1 MDMYGQMENLPFSL
15 EAEQSVLGGILVDPE
30 TVGLVLEH
38 ITKPE
43 MFYSRQHRDLF
54 AVFIN
59 MFNVSKVIDFV
70 TVLDESMRANVF
82 DNAENAKVYLYS
94 LMEVIPVIANMPDYC
109 KIVQEKYYIR
119 TLILACNEISERSI
133 SGDIDAKSLLDLAEQ
148 RIYDI
153 RQGKDSTALTKID
166 SVIIQAYDKLIRLSG
181 DDKDLYLGLPTGFN
195 ALDTMI
201 AGLNKSDLIL
211 VAARPGM
218 GKTSFALNIATNV
231 AQKTPKDVAIFS
243 LEMSNEQLVTRI
255 LSSEAKVQS
264 EKLKTG
270 IISGDEWVKLAITAD
285 VLSKTNIYLDDSAAI
300 TVAEMKAKLR
310 RLKNLG
316 LVVID
321 YLQLMSGGGRNENR
335 VQEISQMTRNLKI
348 MAKEL
353 NVPVVLLS
361 QLSRAAEQRQGHRPM
376 LSDLRDSGSIEQDA
390 DIVLFLFRE
399 GYYDDEVE
407 NKALAQV
414 IIAKNR
420 HGSTGEVDVR
430 WVGEFTRFESESLEI
445 YRNEPNH

>member
-15 EAEQSVLGGILVDPE
+15 EAEQSVLGGILIDPDI
-30 TVGLVLEH
+30 VGLVLEH

-70 TVLDESMRANVF
+70 TVLDESMRAGVF

-119 TLILACNEISERSI
+119 TLIIACNEISERSI

-153 RQGKDSTALTKID
+153 RQGKDSSALTKID

-181 DDKDLYLGLPTGFN
+181 DDKDLYLGLPTGFG

-211 VAARPGM
+211 VAGRPGM
-218 GKTSFALNIATNV
+218 GKTSFGLNVIANV

-270 IISGDEWVKLAITAD
+270 IISGDEWVKLAITSD

-390 DIVLFLFRE
+390 DIVLFLYRE
-399 GYYDDEVE
+399 GYYDEEVE
-407 NKALAQV
+407 NKSLAQV
-414 IIAKNR
+414 IVAKNR

-430 WVGEFTRFESESLEI
+430 WVGEFTRFESLEI
-445 YRNEPNH
+445 YRDEPNH